1 MDYSMQPLASP
12 KHQLPHIDTTTNSW
26 DASDIIREEPLGSK
40 LMWAIAHVLQLD
52 AGSIQ
57 AMDSFQDLGGD
68 QRTATLLRRKCR
80 SLGLDVR
87 TKDILSCVTIAEL
100 ETCIKP
106 CRRDDTITP
115 ADASD
120 SHNPLQLRPRKPS
133 RFSYASDASTLHS
146 RNSSTL
152 SAVLSPPAVEVDV
165 DKLID
170 DNAAVER
177 SVIIK
182 PRAGP
187 FDGKGVAFLE
197 LHGIEISGSPT
208 SDVEVIPQS
217 HMFLAGTKVAAIR
230 RSLQETARGCEIPEV
245 WIVLR
250 RVPTA
255 ETGEVNKRRLRT
267 WIQNVNAGTEQLI
280 MSMDVEEAVK
290 EPLTDIE
297 KALRGA
303 VGRALQM
310 PVENIGMNFSFAQ
323 LGGNDISATQVVA
336 IAKADSI
343 FLNSSEVMQNH
354 TLAQLARIASTRAEP
369 SPRWDGSPLN
379 SGVELSP
386 MQNLYFLTAMGGDST
401 NRSVRDGSYRFNQS
415 VLLRTSRN
423 FALDDVSAAVDA
435 VVGHHAM
442 LRSRFSK
449 ASTGAWTQRV
459 VPTGAGSY
467 SLRFH
472 TVSTDKELQAIIEES
487 QTLVDIEQGPVF
499 AVDHVQTNDGH
510 QMIYMVAH
518 HLVVD
523 LLSWRV
529 IIQDLDELL
538 VNGSLLSQRSL
549 PFQQWN
555 QLQKREIEQADISSP
570 IPTGTPAGNYT
581 YWGLQ
586 DAPNTY
592 ADSREVSFCLSPEL
606 TTILQTTCNKVFRT
620 DSVDI
625 YLAALLLSFS
635 QTFHDRPVPVI
646 WNQEHGRDVADP
658 TVDITDTV
666 GWFTSLSPIGS
677 VLEPGRNDFL
687 DVVRR
692 LKDLRRAMPRRGAQ
706 YFASKFLNRSGPD
719 LFTEDWPIELIFSH
733 AGSMQ
738 QLERENGVLEQLKI
752 PGRTLASKTSDIGPR
767 VGRIALFEVNT
778 VISRGSAKVKLLY
791 NRRSQHQELI
801 SQWVE
806 NFEHLLLEAIGRLR
820 YHAPEL
826 TLADVPQLDV
836 TYAGLEKL
844 NKDRLATLGLSSV
857 RDIEAVYP
865 VTAVQQA
872 ILIRQESVPESSQ
885 LHGIYELTSAVGESV
900 DISRL
905 CAAWQNVTMKHAA
918 LRTVFIE
925 SVSETGVYDQVVL
938 QRCSPHML
946 FIDVHAGEDPI
957 EALNNLPMVPA
968 GTSRP
973 QHRFAV
979 CKAPTKTLVKLD
991 INGALCDAQ
1000 SMNTIFVDVRRAY
1013 ALNTPLQDATSLT
1026 YPEYLKF
1033 LETART
1039 SQSLDFWMQRL
1050 KDVEPCTFPRLVLIT
1065 NEQRFYENSHFDLEI
1080 DAKTFMDFSRAN
1092 QVTGDAVL
1100 RLAWGLVL
1108 RAFVGNDKV
1117 CFGYRATGRE
1127 AVSGGSS
1134 MRNVVGCF
1142 GNTIVCNLTL
1152 SPFKSLSSML
1162 KTVESE
1168 YVASLRHQYVSI
1180 PELHHILGVRG
1191 PERFFNS
1198 CVSLTYEPAGLDSRA
1213 ATQTNFGLHG
1223 VSHRETSSFDLAVNA
1238 RFMNGSLVVDI
1249 ASNSLLSERE
1259 ARNVSN
1265 TLKKALNSILEMP
1278 SGSIEGVDLFTDHDY
1293 AQVVAWANERD
1304 TPQPRSAVVHELVER
1319 NARESP
1325 QAIAIRAWDGELTY
1339 HQLDD
1344 LASRLAQRLMD
1355 AGVGHRDTV
1364 PLVLEKSFWSPV
1376 AMLAVLRT
1384 GAAFVPIDAS
1394 DMGFIQPIFEQ
1405 LNSSHVAIQCQ
1416 NASAVLGNLFE
1427 KVIVLNPEL
1436 LRELQLQPMR
1446 STVTHTSEEDIACV
1460 FFVPASSRQVKG
1472 IAFSHA
1478 SMSMALLTQ
1487 GPSAMI
1493 SASSRVM
1500 QLSSYNVDIALSE
1513 IFATLIHGGCVCI
1526 PTDSERVLDF
1536 TGAVQRM
1543 EVNWSYMTPLL
1554 SRKLNVDILP
1564 TLKTICF
1571 RTRSLDEDSYAPWVG
1586 KKKVLFAYGA
1596 PDICPLGISFLEVF
1610 GPHQLNRIGG
1620 PLVGNFWI
1628 VNPDDHRRLMP
1639 IGAVGELV
1647 IEGPTLGYDFR
1658 NGQVDQAH
1666 WNSADFS
1673 TGGSNKK
1680 TRYFKTGH
1688 RVRYTEGGFIQIIS
1702 SKKEDLEIGGHTIII
1717 SELEQHIRRS
1727 LDLGVD
1733 VITEAIAF
1741 KGVQV
1746 EPVLTAFI
1754 ELGEMFDGPEDLR
1767 QLSRTTRERLFAAR
1781 RLVEIGLRNAVPS
1794 YMVPQIYIPVKH
1806 LPVTASLK
1814 VNRRKLQKI
1823 IYGLSRDQ
1831 LVALSTVP
1839 NPGEVQRYCMQP
1851 APLGQM
1857 EERMRQ
1863 IWAHVLNIEDETV
1876 ISGADGFIKAGGD
1889 DILATK
1895 LLVCCRQ
1902 EGIIISIADV
1912 LRNITLSEL
1921 CKTVKFADDTQQ
1933 AHAQAHAPSHTP
1945 PQASVSSVAS
1955 APASEAAYPHVVL
1968 VQQQQQ
1974 QQMLQRRRS
1983 RNSIAAVPAAVD
1995 TSQQPRRGSNGDDL
2009 ESVLATKIGVERAT
2023 VREVAE
2029 ASSMQSRFIESGM
2042 LRGRANINYFVFSF
2056 SGTINC
2062 KKLEDA
2068 CQTLVTIHPVLRT
2081 AFVPHK
2087 RRMYQIVFK
2096 SSAGADF
2103 KRYLCPSWRLAA
2115 FAEKVIKKDQ
2125 AAPLAFASPM
2135 TKFILLDGGK
2145 QSTLLL
2151 RLSRAQYDDLSV
2163 ALLVKDLKK
2172 LYDGAQNPP
2181 RRPSYV
2187 EFVRSAQVANSKG
2200 AHDYWRSLLEGA
2212 SMTKVVQ
2219 HARPY
2224 QLTNHSKTIKQR
2236 VAVGSLAHLDI
2247 SFETVIKSA
2256 WAMTLAA
2263 LSGSGD
2269 VVFGEVVDGRQV
2281 RLSGGQSV
2289 AGVLGPTANAIPVR
2303 VKFPDQQ
2310 VAPLDLLKAVQ
2321 AQRVAGIQFENYGF
2335 LDLVQS
2341 CTTWPYWTRF
2351 STVVHHRYEETTV
2364 VPSEAKIFNLGK
2376 GGAGP
2381 SCRFT
2386 IIESRAQD
2394 VPDMYVHSL
2403 ARGGGGPGSGSQ
2415 TNNVEMCIT
2424 FCESRIPVS
2433 FAEETLRMLVDNVAT
2448 FTSASITA
2456 PVVPSSSAFQRLQ
2469 AHIPLPQAPS
2479 TPSMIASELHPTP
2492 NNDVAPNHAA
2502 AIRKTIEK
2510 AWTLSSLNPAT
2521 LNVPEEHRDHAAFY
2535 DLWGSLIPASQLASA
2550 LTREVPKLGLPG
2562 IGGPGE
2568 FSLSMDEILDNPT
2581 MAKQFNLIARRMAG
2595 HGGGSSPGHRRN
2607 VPSSSSLVSKIA
2619 SKIKGHDQH
2628 APVPQTTY
2636 LVVDSR
2642 TAADN
2647 ARTPPPRSAGLPTPQ
2662 AVHVSSMLTPGLPAT
2677 TPGAPTPLGAS
2688 FTGPIRDDDE
2698 LERQL
2703 ERALHEIS
2711 GEAQVRPQVPRKGS
2725 AEMRR
2730 GGSSGGSSGDSSG
2743 GGSGMES
2750 LTDGSSAVS
2759 SSVHE
2764 DLEQHTVFPGM
2775 APVNYGGSP
2784 YRGGLRKDSAVSAV
2798 SALAP
2803 VSPPTPGSKL
2813 VASAMTPA
2821 PISPPTPA
2829 MKQNAYHSHTQRHQR
2844 YRQNRP
2850 ADLNISLVRPPLPPI
2865 PADEAPDDVV
2875 SPVTPPTHS
2884 ARYFDRAHRRA
2895 DSSIVTPPAAR
2906 APRHFRS
2913 FSRS

>member
-1 MDYSMQPLASP
+1 MDYSMQPLPSP
-12 KHQLPHIDTTTNSW
+12 KPQLPRINTTNSW
-26 DASDIIREEPLGSK
+26 DASDVIREEPLRSK
-40 LMWAIAHVLQLD
+40 LIWAIAHVLHLD
-52 AGSIQ
+52 ASAIQ
-57 AMDSFQDLGGD
+57 VMDSFQDLGGD

-80 SLGLDVR
+80 SLGLDIR
-87 TKDILSCVTIAEL
+87 IKDILSCVTIAEL

-106 CRRDDTITP
+106 CRRDDTLTP
-115 ADASD
+115 ADASAP
-120 SHNPLQLRPRKPS
+120 SNPLQLRSRKPS

-146 RNSSTL
+146 RNSSTS
-152 SAVLSPPAVEVDV
+152 SAALSPHAVQIDV
-165 DKLID
+165 DKLIAD
-170 DNAAVER
+170 DKAVER

-182 PRAGP
+182 PLAGP
-187 FDGKGVAFLE
+187 FDGKGVAFLV
-197 LHGIEISGSPT
+197 LRGIEIPGSPA
-208 SDVEVIPQS
+208 SDVEVIPQT

-230 RSLQETARGCEIPEV
+230 RSLEKAASGCELPAV

-250 RVPTA
+250 QMPTT
-255 ETGEVNKRRLRT
+255 ETGDVNKRRLRT
-267 WIQNVNAGTEQLI
+267 WIQNVNDETQQQI
-280 MSMDVEEAVK
+280 MSMDIEEAVE

-297 KALRGA
+297 KALQG
-303 VGRALQM
+303 VVSRALRM
-310 PVENIGMNFSFAQ
+310 PVENVGMNFSFVQ
-323 LGGNDISATQVVA
+323 LGGDDISATQVVA
-336 IAKADSI
+336 MAKADSI
-343 FLNSSEVMQNH
+343 FLNSSEVLQNH
-354 TLAQLARIASTRAEP
+354 TLAQLARIASTRVEP
-369 SPRWDGSPLN
+369 SRHWDGTPLN

-401 NRSVRDGSYRFNQS
+401 HRSVRDGSYRFNQS
-415 VLLRTSRN
+415 MLLRTSRN
-423 FALDDVSAAVDA
+423 FGLDDVSAAVDA

-442 LRSRFSK
+442 LRSRFSR

-459 VPTGAGSY
+459 VPPGAGSY

-472 TVSTDKELQAIIEES
+472 TVSTDKEVQAIIEES

-499 AVDHVQTNDGH
+499 VVDHVQTNDGH

-538 VNGSLLSQRSL
+538 VNGSLLSKRSL
-549 PFQQWN
+549 AFQQWN
-555 QLQKREIEQADISSP
+555 QLQKREIEQTDISSP
-570 IPTGTPAGNYT
+570 IPTGTAAGNYA

-592 ADSREVSFCLSPEL
+592 ADAREASFCLSPEL
-606 TTILQTTCNKVFRT
+606 TTILQTTCNAVFRT
-620 DSVDI
+620 ESVDI

-635 QTFHDRPVPVI
+635 QTFHDRHVPVI

-658 TVDITDTV
+658 TIDITDTV
-666 GWFTSLSPIGS
+666 GWFTSLSPVGS

-687 DVVRR
+687 DVLRR

-706 YFASKFLNRSGPD
+706 YFASKFFNRDGPD

-738 QLERENGVLEQLKI
+738 QLERENGVLERLTI

-791 NRRSQHQELI
+791 NRQSRHQELI
-801 SQWVE
+801 AQWVE

-844 NKDRLATLGLSSV
+844 NKDRLAGLGLHSV

-872 ILIRQESVPESSQ
+872 ILTRQESVPESSQ
-885 LHGIYELTSAVGESV
+885 LHGIYELTSTTGESV

-905 CAAWQNVTMKHAA
+905 CAAWQNVTMKHSA

-925 SVSETGVYDQVVL
+925 SVTETGVYDQVVL
-938 QRCSPHML
+938 HKCSPHML

-957 EALNNLPMVPA
+957 EALNNLPMVTG

-979 CKAPTKTLVKLD
+979 CKTPTKTLVKLD
-991 INGALCDAQ
+991 INEALCDAQ
-1000 SMNTIFVDVRRAY
+1000 SMNVIFVDVRRAY
-1013 ALNTPLQDATSLT
+1013 ALNAPLQDATGLT

-1039 SQSLDFWMQRL
+1039 SQSLDFWMRRL
-1050 KDVEPCTFPRLVLIT
+1050 KNVEPCTFPRLVLLT

-1080 DAKTFMDFSRAN
+1080 DANTFMDFAHAN
-1092 QVTGDAVL
+1092 QVSGDAVL

-1108 RAFVGNDKV
+1108 RAFVGSDKV

-1127 AVSGGSS
+1127 AESGGPS
-1134 MRNVVGCF
+1134 MRNAVGCF
-1142 GNTIVCNLTL
+1142 GNTIVCNMEL
-1152 SPFKSLSSML
+1152 SPFKSLSSVL
-1162 KTVESE
+1162 KTTESE
-1168 YVASLRHQYVSI
+1168 YAASLRHLYVSI
-1180 PELHHILGVRG
+1180 PELHHVLGVRG
-1191 PERFFNS
+1191 HERFFNS
-1198 CVSLTYEPAGLDSRA
+1198 CVSLTHEPAELNSRA
-1213 ATQTNFGLHG
+1213 AAPTNFELHG

-1238 RFMNGSLVVDI
+1238 RVMNGSLVVDI

-1265 TLKKALNSILEMP
+1265 TLKQALKAILEMP
-1278 SGSIEGVDLFTDHDY
+1278 SGSIESVDLFTDHDY

-1304 TPQPRSAVVHELVER
+1304 TPQPRSAVVHELVEK
-1319 NARESP
+1319 NVRETP
-1325 QAIAIRAWDGELTY
+1325 QATAIRAWDGELTY

-1344 LASRLAQRLMD
+1344 LASRLALRLID

-1376 AMLAVLRT
+1376 AMLAVLKT

-1405 LNSSHVAIQCQ
+1405 LNSSRVAIQSQ

-1427 KVIVLNPEL
+1427 RVIVLNADL
-1436 LRELQLQPMR
+1436 FRELQLQQMR
-1446 STVTHTSEEDIACV
+1446 PIVTHTSEEDIACV
-1460 FFVPASSRQVKG
+1460 FFVPSSSRQVKG

-1478 SMSMALLTQ
+1478 SMSMSLLTQ
-1487 GPSAMI
+1487 GPAAMI
-1493 SASSRVM
+1493 SATSRVM

-1513 IFATLIHGGCVCI
+1513 VFATLIHGGCICI

-1571 RTRSLDEDSYAPWVG
+1571 RTRCLDEDSFAPWAG
-1586 KKKVLFAYGA
+1586 KKRVLFAYGA

-1620 PLVGNFWI
+1620 PLAGNFWI

-1639 IGAVGELV
+1639 VGAVGELV
-1647 IEGPTLGYDFR
+1647 IEGPTLGCDFR
-1658 NGQVDQAH
+1658 NGQADQTH
-1666 WNSADFS
+1666 WNAAEFS
-1673 TGGSNKK
+1673 SGGSSQK

-1688 RVRYTEGGFIQIIS
+1688 RVRYTEGGFIEIIS
-1702 SKKEDLEIGGHTIII
+1702 SKKEDLEIGGHTIVV

-1727 LDLGVD
+1727 LGLGID

-1746 EPVLTAFI
+1746 EPVLTAFV

-1781 RLVEIGLRNAVPS
+1781 RLAETGLRNAVPS
-1794 YMVPQIYIPVKH
+1794 YMIPQIYIPVKH

-1823 IYGLSRDQ
+1823 IHGLSKEQ
-1831 LVALSTVP
+1831 LVALSAVP

-1851 APLGQM
+1851 SPLNQM

-1876 ISGADGFIKAGGD
+1876 ISSRDGFIKAGGD

-1895 LLVCCRQ
+1895 LIVCCRQ

-1912 LRNITLSEL
+1912 LRNTTLSEL
-1921 CKTVKFADDTQQ
+1921 CRTVKFADDSQQ
-1933 AHAQAHAPSHTP
+1933 AHAQAHASSHTP
-1945 PQASVSSVAS
+1945 QISMSSVVTV
-1955 APASEAAYPHVVL
+1955 PAATTYHEDAQK
-1968 VQQQQQ
+1968 QQQQQ
-1974 QQMLQRRRS
+1974 HA
-1983 RNSIAAVPAAVD
+1983 RNSIAMVPAAID
-1995 TSQQPRRGSNGDDL
+1995 PSQEPRRGSNGDDL
-2009 ESVLATKIGVERAT
+2009 ETVLANKIGVDRAT
-2023 VREVAE
+2023 VKEVAE
-2029 ASSMQSRFIESGM
+2029 ASSMQARFIESGM
-2042 LRGRANINYFVFSF
+2042 LRGRANINYFVFTF
-2056 SGTINC
+2056 SGTVNY

-2096 SSAGADF
+2096 SSAGASF

-2125 AAPLAFASPM
+2125 GAPLAFASPM

-2151 RLSRAQYDDLSV
+2151 RLSKAQYDDLSV

-2172 LYDGAQNPP
+2172 LYDGAENPP

-2187 EFVRSAQVANSKG
+2187 EFVRSAQAANSRG
-2200 AHDYWRSLLEGA
+2200 APDYWRSLLEGA

-2236 VAVGSLAHLDI
+2236 LTVGSLAHLEI

-2256 WAMTLAA
+2256 WAMTLAS

-2269 VVFGEVVDGRQV
+2269 VVFGEMVDGRQV

-2303 VKFPDQQ
+2303 VKFPDQPI
-2310 VAPLDLLKAVQ
+2310 APLDLLKSVQ
-2321 AQRVAGIQFENYGF
+2321 AQRVAGIQFENFGF

-2341 CTTWPYWTRF
+2341 CTTWPYWTRL
-2351 STVVHHRYEETTV
+2351 STVVHHQYEETTV
-2364 VPSEAKIFNLGK
+2364 MPSEAKIFNLGK

-2403 ARGGGGPGSGSQ
+2403 ARGGGGPGSGGH
-2415 TNNVEMCIT
+2415 TNNVEVCIT

-2433 FAEETLRMLVDNVAT
+2433 FAEETLRVLAENVAV

-2456 PVVPSSSAFQRLQ
+2456 PLVPSSSDFQKLKAQ
-2469 AHIPLPQAPS
+2469 IPLPQAPS
-2479 TPSMIASELHPTP
+2479 TPSMAAIDLYAAP
-2492 NNDVAPNHAA
+2492 NGDVAPNHAA
-2502 AIRKTIEK
+2502 MICKAVER
-2510 AWTLSSLNPAT
+2510 AWTSASLNPAT

-2568 FSLSMDEILDNPT
+2568 FSVSMEEILDNPT
-2581 MAKQFNLIARRMAG
+2581 MARQFNLIARKMAG
-2595 HGGGSSPGHRRN
+2595 HGSSNGHKRNGSL
-2607 VPSSSSLVSKIA
+2607 SSSHHTISLPRPSIVSKIA
-2619 SKIKGHDQH
+2619 NRIKGYDQASQ
-2628 APVPQTTY
+2628 APPTPS
-2636 LVVDSR
+2636 LFVDSR
-2642 TAADN
+2642 ATAESV
-2647 ARTPPPRSAGLPTPQ
+2647 RTPSRSGRDVVVHTPL
-2662 AVHVSSMLTPGLPAT
+2662 AAMASSMLTPGLPVT
-2677 TPGAPTPLGAS
+2677 TPGAPTPMGAS
-2688 FTGPIRDDDE
+2688 FTGPLRDDGE
-2698 LERQL
+2698 IEREL

-2711 GEAQVRPQVPRKGS
+2711 GEPQVRPQVRNES
-2725 AEMRR
+2725 VEMHR
-2730 GGSSGGSSGDSSG
+2730 GGSSGGS
-2743 GGSGMES
+2743 SGMES
-2750 LTDGSSAVS
+2750 LTDGSSAIS
-2759 SSVHE
+2759 SGPHE
-2764 DLEQHTVFPGM
+2764 DHEQHTVFPGM
-2775 APVNYGGSP
+2775 VPASYGGFSYISGP
-2784 YRGGLRKDSAVSAV
+2784 RKDSTVSAV
-2798 SALAP
+2798 TP
-2803 VSPPTPGSKL
+2803 ISPPTPGGKHVLST
-2813 VASAMTPA
+2813 STPT

-2829 MKQNAYHSHTQRHQR
+2829 MKQNAYYQQQQHAQRQQR

-2850 ADLNISLVRPPLPPI
+2850 ADLNMSLVRPPLPPI
-2865 PADEAPDDVV
+2865 PADEVPDDAV
-2875 SPVTPPTHS
+2875 SPVTPPTTS
-2884 ARYFDRAHRRA
+2884 ARYFDRAHRRG
-2895 DSSIVTPPAAR
+2895 DSTAVTPLVTR

>member
-1 MDYSMQPLASP
+1 MDYSRPLPSP
-12 KHQLPHIDTTTNSW
+12 KPQLPRINTTNSW
-26 DASDIIREEPLGSK
+26 DATDVIREEPLRSK
-40 LMWAIAHVLQLD
+40 LIWAIAHVLHLD
-52 AGSIQ
+52 ASAIQ
-57 AMDSFQDLGGD
+57 VMDSFQDLGGD
-68 QRTATLLRRKCR
+68 QRTATLLRRNCR

-106 CRRDDTITP
+106 CRRDDTLTP
-115 ADASD
+115 ADASAP
-120 SHNPLQLRPRKPS
+120 SNPLQLRSHKPS
-133 RFSYASDASTLHS
+133 RLSYASDASTLHS
-146 RNSSTL
+146 RNSSTS
-152 SAVLSPPAVEVDV
+152 SAVLSPRPVEIDV
-165 DKLID
+165 DKLIAD
-170 DNAAVER
+170 DKAVER

-182 PRAGP
+182 PLAGP
-187 FDGKGVAFLE
+187 FDGKGVAFLV
-197 LHGIEISGSPT
+197 LRGIEIPESPA
-208 SDVEVIPQS
+208 SDVEVIPQT

-230 RSLQETARGCEIPEV
+230 RSLEKAASGRELPAV

-250 RVPTA
+250 KMPTT
-255 ETGEVNKRRLRT
+255 ETGDVNKRRLRT
-267 WIQNVNAGTEQLI
+267 WIQNVNDETQQQI
-280 MSMDVEEAVK
+280 MSMDIEEAVE

-297 KALRGA
+297 KALQGA
-303 VGRALQM
+303 VSRALRM
-310 PVENIGMNFSFAQ
+310 PIENVGMNFSFAQ
-323 LGGNDISATQVVA
+323 LGGDDISATQLVA
-336 IAKADSI
+336 MAKADSI
-343 FLNSSEVMQNH
+343 FLNSSEVLQNH
-354 TLAQLARIASTRAEP
+354 TLAQLARIASTRVEP
-369 SPRWDGSPLN
+369 SRRWDGTPLN

-401 NRSVRDGSYRFNQS
+401 HRSVRDGSYRFNQS
-415 VLLRTSRN
+415 ILLRTSRN
-423 FALDDVSAAVDA
+423 FGLDDVSAAVDA

-442 LRSRFSK
+442 LRSRFSR

-459 VPTGAGSY
+459 VPPGAGSY

-472 TVSTDKELQAIIEES
+472 TVSTDKEVQAIIEES

-499 AVDHVQTNDGH
+499 VVDHVQTNDGH
-510 QMIYMVAH
+510 QMLYMVAH

-538 VNGSLLSQRSL
+538 VNGSLLSKRSL
-549 PFQQWN
+549 AFQQWN
-555 QLQKREIEQADISSP
+555 QLQKREIEQTDISSP
-570 IPTGTPAGNYT
+570 IPTGTAAGNYA

-586 DAPNTY
+586 DVPNTY
-592 ADSREVSFCLSPEL
+592 ADAREASFCLSPEL
-606 TTILQTTCNKVFRT
+606 TTILQTTCNAVFRT
-620 DSVDI
+620 ESVDI

-635 QTFHDRPVPVI
+635 QTFHDRHVPVI

-658 TVDITDTV
+658 TIDITDTV

-677 VLEPGRNDFL
+677 VLEPGRNDLL
-687 DVVRR
+687 DVLRR

-706 YFASKFLNRSGPD
+706 YFASKFFNRDGPD

-738 QLERENGVLEQLKI
+738 QLERENGVLEQLTI

-778 VISRGSAKVKLLY
+778 VISRGSAKIKLLY
-791 NRRSQHQELI
+791 NRQSRHQELI
-801 SQWVE
+801 AQWVE

-844 NKDRLATLGLSSV
+844 NKDRLASLGLHSV

-872 ILIRQESVPESSQ
+872 ILTRQESVPESSQ
-885 LHGIYELTSAVGESV
+885 LHGIYELTSAAGESV
-900 DISRL
+900 DVSRL

-925 SVSETGVYDQVVL
+925 SVTETGVYDQVVL
-938 QRCSPHML
+938 HKCSPHML

-957 EALNNLPMVPA
+957 EALNNLPMVA
-968 GTSRP
+968 GGTSRP

-991 INGALCDAQ
+991 INEALCDAQ
-1000 SMNTIFVDVRRAY
+1000 SMNVIFVDVRRAY
-1013 ALNTPLQDATSLT
+1013 ALNGPLQDATGLT

-1033 LETART
+1033 LETVRT
-1039 SQSLDFWMQRL
+1039 SQSLDFWMHRL
-1050 KDVEPCTFPRLVLIT
+1050 KDVEPCTFPRLVLLT
-1065 NEQRFYENSHFDLEI
+1065 NEQRFYENSHFDLQI
-1080 DAKTFMDFSRAN
+1080 DANTFMNFARAN
-1092 QVTGDAVL
+1092 QVSGDAVL

-1108 RAFVGNDKV
+1108 RAFVGSDKV

-1127 AVSGGSS
+1127 AVSGGLN
-1134 MRNVVGCF
+1134 MRNAVGCF
-1142 GNTIVCNLTL
+1142 GNTIVCNMEL
-1152 SPFKSLSSML
+1152 SPFKSLSSVL
-1162 KTVESE
+1162 KTTESE
-1168 YVASLRHQYVSI
+1168 YVASLRHLYVSI
-1180 PELHHILGVRG
+1180 PELHHVLGIRG
-1191 PERFFNS
+1191 HERFFNS
-1198 CVSLTYEPAGLDSRA
+1198 CVSLSHEPAELNSRA
-1213 ATQTNFGLHG
+1213 AAPTNFELRG

-1238 RFMNGSLVVDI
+1238 RFMHGSLVVDI

-1265 TLKKALNSILEMP
+1265 TLKQALKAILEMP
-1278 SGSIEGVDLFTDHDY
+1278 SGSIESVDLFTDHDY

-1304 TPQPRSAVVHELVER
+1304 TPRPRSAVVHELVEK
-1319 NARESP
+1319 NVRETP
-1325 QAIAIRAWDGELTY
+1325 QATAIRAWDGELTY
-1339 HQLDD
+1339 YQLDD
-1344 LASRLAQRLMD
+1344 LASRLALRLID

-1376 AMLAVLRT
+1376 AMLAVLKT

-1405 LNSSHVAIQCQ
+1405 LNSSHVAIQSQ

-1427 KVIVLNPEL
+1427 KVIVLNADL
-1436 LRELQLQPMR
+1436 FRELQLQQMR
-1446 STVTHTSEEDIACV
+1446 PIVTHTSEEDIACV

-1478 SMSMALLTQ
+1478 SMSMSLLTQ
-1487 GPSAMI
+1487 GPAAMI
-1493 SASSRVM
+1493 SATSRVM

-1513 IFATLIHGGCVCI
+1513 VFATLIHGGCVCI

-1564 TLKTICF
+1564 TLKTVCF
-1571 RTRSLDEDSYAPWVG
+1571 RTRSLDEDSYAPWAG
-1586 KKKVLFAYGA
+1586 KKRVLFAYGA

-1620 PLVGNFWI
+1620 PLAGNFWI

-1639 IGAVGELV
+1639 VGAVGELV
-1647 IEGPTLGYDFR
+1647 IEGPTLGCDFR
-1658 NGQVDQAH
+1658 NGQADQTH
-1666 WNSADFS
+1666 GSAAVFS
-1673 TGGSNKK
+1673 PGGSSQK

-1702 SKKEDLEIGGHTIII
+1702 SKKEDLEIGGHTIVV
-1717 SELEQHIRRS
+1717 SELEQHIRRG
-1727 LDLGVD
+1727 LGLGID

-1741 KGVQV
+1741 KGAQQA
-1746 EPVLTAFI
+1746 EPVLTAFV

-1781 RLVEIGLRNAVPS
+1781 RLAETGLRNAVPS
-1794 YMVPQIYIPVKH
+1794 YMIPQIYIPVKH

-1823 IYGLSRDQ
+1823 IHGLSKEQ

-1851 APLGQM
+1851 SPLNQM

-1863 IWAHVLNIEDETV
+1863 IWAHVLNIEDETA
-1876 ISGADGFIKAGGD
+1876 INSGDGFIKAGGD

-1895 LLVCCRQ
+1895 LIVCCRQ

-1912 LRNITLSEL
+1912 LRNTTLSEL
-1921 CKTVKFADDTQQ
+1921 CKTVKFADDPQQ
-1933 AHAQAHAPSHTP
+1933 VHAQAHASSHTP
-1945 PQASVSSVAS
+1945 QTSSHTPQTSMSSVVTV
-1955 APASEAAYPHVVL
+1955 PAATTYHEDTQT
-1968 VQQQQQ
+1968 QQQQQ
-1974 QQMLQRRRS
+1974 QQQQKPQIHQQQHS
-1983 RNSIAAVPAAVD
+1983 RNSIAMVPAVVD
-1995 TSQQPRRGSNGDDL
+1995 PSQEPRRGSNGDDL
-2009 ESVLATKIGVERAT
+2009 ESVLANKIGVDRAT

-2029 ASSMQSRFIESGM
+2029 ASSMQARFIESGM

-2056 SGTINC
+2056 SGTVNY

-2096 SSAGADF
+2096 SSAGASF
-2103 KRYLCPSWRLAA
+2103 KRYLCPSWRLSA

-2125 AAPLAFASPM
+2125 GAPLAFASPM

-2151 RLSRAQYDDLSV
+2151 RLSKAQYDDLSV

-2172 LYDGAQNPP
+2172 LYDGAENPP

-2187 EFVRSAQVANSKG
+2187 EFVRSAQAANSRG
-2200 AHDYWRSLLEGA
+2200 APDYWRSLLEGA

-2236 VAVGSLAHLDI
+2236 LTVGSLAHLEI

-2256 WAMTLAA
+2256 WAMTLAS

-2269 VVFGEVVDGRQV
+2269 VVFGEVVDGRQI

-2310 VAPLDLLKAVQ
+2310 IAPLDLLKSVQ
-2321 AQRVAGIQFENYGF
+2321 AQRVAGIQFENFGF

-2341 CTTWPYWTRF
+2341 CTTWPYWTRL
-2351 STVVHHRYEETTV
+2351 STVVHHQYEETTV

-2394 VPDMYVHSL
+2394 VPDMYVHTL
-2403 ARGGGGPGSGSQ
+2403 ARGGGGSGSGSH
-2415 TNNVEMCIT
+2415 TNNVEVCIT

-2433 FAEETLRMLVDNVAT
+2433 FAEETLRVLVENVAT

-2456 PVVPSSSAFQRLQ
+2456 PLVPSSSDFQKLKAQ
-2469 AHIPLPQAPS
+2469 IPLPQAPS
-2479 TPSMIASELHPTP
+2479 TPSMAAVDLYAAP
-2492 NNDVAPNHAA
+2492 NGDIAPNHAA
-2502 AIRKTIEK
+2502 AIRKAVER
-2510 AWTLSSLNPAT
+2510 AWTSASLNPAT

-2550 LTREVPKLGLPG
+2550 LNREVPKLGLPG
-2562 IGGPGE
+2562 IGGPGD
-2568 FSLSMDEILDNPT
+2568 FSISMEEVLDNPT
-2581 MAKQFNLIARRMAG
+2581 IARQFNFIARKMAG
-2595 HGGGSSPGHRRN
+2595 HGSSSGGSG
-2607 VPSSSSLVSKIA
+2607 SSSSNGHKRNGSLSSSHHAISLPRPSIVSKIA
-2619 SKIKGHDQH
+2619 SKIKGHDQ
-2628 APVPQTTY
+2628 APQMPPTPSLFVD
-2636 LVVDSR
+2636 DSR
-2642 TAADN
+2642 TTAESV
-2647 ARTPPPRSAGLPTPQ
+2647 RTPSRSG
-2662 AVHVSSMLTPGLPAT
+2662 
-2677 TPGAPTPLGAS
+2677 
-2688 FTGPIRDDDE
+2688 RDGVPDD
-2698 LERQL
+2698 
-2703 ERALHEIS
+2703 
-2711 GEAQVRPQVPRKGS
+2711 
-2725 AEMRR
+2725 
-2730 GGSSGGSSGDSSG
+2730 
-2743 GGSGMES
+2743 
-2750 LTDGSSAVS
+2750 AVS
-2759 SSVHE
+2759 
-2764 DLEQHTVFPGM
+2764 
-2775 APVNYGGSP
+2775 
-2784 YRGGLRKDSAVSAV
+2784 
-2798 SALAP
+2798 
-2803 VSPPTPGSKL
+2803 
-2813 VASAMTPA
+2813 
-2821 PISPPTPA
+2821 
-2829 MKQNAYHSHTQRHQR
+2829 
-2844 YRQNRP
+2844 
-2850 ADLNISLVRPPLPPI
+2850 
-2865 PADEAPDDVV
+2865 PD
-2875 SPVTPPTHS
+2875 TPPTTS
-2884 ARYFDRAHRRA
+2884 ARYFERAHRRG
-2895 DSSIVTPPAAR
+2895 DSTAVTPQVTR
-2906 APRHFRS
+2906 TPRHFRS
-2913 FSRS
+2913 FSRN